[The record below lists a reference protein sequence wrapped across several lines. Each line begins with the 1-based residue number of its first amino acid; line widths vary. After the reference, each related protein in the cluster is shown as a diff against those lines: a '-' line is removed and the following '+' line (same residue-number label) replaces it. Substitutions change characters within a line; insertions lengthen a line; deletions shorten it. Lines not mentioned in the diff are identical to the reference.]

1 MPKFPEPPTVSVLR
15 TIEPD
20 LRQLVQGTR
29 LWRMYFRAGRY
40 PSVWYE
46 FRRFGPLSTAR
57 FDHHEPDAAGHPWA
71 QERAILYAAL
81 QGPTCMAEVFQ
92 STRIIDRYARSPW
105 LVAFTTTRD
114 LVLLDLCRTF
124 PTRAG
129 ASMAIN
135 TGPRPRAQ
143 RWARAFYEAYE
154 IDGVIYPSSMYGN
167 EPAVALFECS
177 QNALPRT
184 PGFHRALADP
194 ALQRRLVA
202 TAREIRYDWL

>member
-1 MPKFPEPPTVSVLR
+1 MPKFPAHPLVNVLH

-20 LRQLVQGTR
+20 VRRLAQGTS
-29 LWRMYFRAGRY
+29 LWRVYFRAGRY
-40 PSVWYE
+40 PSVWYG

-57 FDHHEPDAAGHPWA
+57 FDHHEPDAAGNPWA
-71 QERAILYAAL
+71 QDRAILYAAL
-81 QGPTCMAEVFQ
+81 HGPTCIAEVFQ
-92 STRIIDRYARSPW
+92 STRIIDRHARSPW
-105 LVAFTTTRD
+105 LVTFSTTRE
-114 LVLLDLCRTF
+114 LALLDLCTTF

-143 RWARAFYEAYE
+143 RWARAFYDAYE

-167 EPAVALFECS
+167 EPAVALFERC

-184 PGFHRALADP
+184 PELHRALADS
-194 ALQRRLVA
+194 ALQHRIAA
-202 TAREIRYDWL
+202 TAHEIGYDWL